1 MVNGHTATGIA
12 QAVFYAPVTIYAQY
26 IGIRCWNY
34 ASKAACYMIM
44 TFTIIRLA
52 GGVLLV
58 EVQQDKNADNV
69 SMIKATYIFLNVGV
83 VPLVT
88 AFDGLL
94 NRMRY
99 GLDIKY

>member
-1 MVNGHTATGIA
+1 MLEVCFQGVVLHDHDLHDKFVKSEIFAKPGHADDF
-12 QAVFYAPVTIYAQY
+12 QV
-26 IGIRCWNY
+26 
-34 ASKAACYMIM
+34 
-44 TFTIIRLA
+44 RLA

-94 NRMRY
+94 SMM
-99 GLDIKY
+99 

>member
-1 MVNGHTATGIA
+1 MLEVWFQNGVLHDHDLHDKSVNSKILAKAGHADNF
-12 QAVFYAPVTIYAQY
+12 QV
-26 IGIRCWNY
+26 
-34 ASKAACYMIM
+34 
-44 TFTIIRLA
+44 RLA

-58 EVQQDKNADNV
+58 EVQQDANADNV

-94 NRMRY
+94 SVM
-99 GLDIKY
+99 

>member
-1 MVNGHTATGIA
+1 MLEVWFQGGVLHDHDLHDKFVNSEIFAKGGHADDF
-12 QAVFYAPVTIYAQY
+12 QVRF
-26 IGIRCWNY
+26 
-34 ASKAACYMIM
+34 
-44 TFTIIRLA
+44 A

-58 EVQQDKNADNV
+58 KVQQDKNADNV

-94 NRMRY
+94 SMM
-99 GLDIKY
+99 

>member
-1 MVNGHTATGIA
+1 MLEVWFQSGVLHDHDLHVKFVNSEIFAKAGHADNC
-12 QAVFYAPVTIYAQY
+12 QVRF
-26 IGIRCWNY
+26 
-34 ASKAACYMIM
+34 
-44 TFTIIRLA
+44 A

-58 EVQQDKNADNV
+58 EVQQDANADNV

-94 NRMRY
+94 SMT
-99 GLDIKY
+99 